1 MNSKNHSIPG
11 LRLILIYLT
20 CFLFPSLGQA
30 QSNQESKQNAYLM
43 SKGRFYGSLSFS
55 LSQRKA
61 ENEDQLIRQVINQTR
76 YNYRILG
83 AGGYA
88 IKDNFVLGLSGGY
101 GRAREEITF
110 LDDNDQE
117 ITTNRL
123 EQGFT
128 FAPNMR
134 NYIPLGNGQVQI
146 LVQTELGITFGE
158 SLQRNILPT
167 EIDKITGEFIQVNL
181 GVSPGLLL
189 FFDRNWAFETTVG
202 IAGLTTRIEEE
213 VFNDDVQNKQ
223 RIEQTN
229 LDLRLNLLAL
239 NLGVAYYFK

>member
-1 MNSKNHSIPG
+1 MKS
-11 LRLILIYLT
+11 RLQRMKSPRIIMICLM
-20 CFLFPSLGQA
+20 CFLLIPFLHA
-30 QSNQESKQNAYLM
+30 QSIEQPKENDYLIN
-43 SKGRFYGSLSFS
+43 KGRFYTSLSFS

-61 ENEDQLIRQVINQTR
+61 ENENQLIRQVINQTR

-88 IKDNFVLGLSGGY
+88 IKDNFVIGLSGGY
-101 GRAREEITF
+101 GRVREEITF

-134 NYIPLGNGQVQI
+134 NYIPLGNGQLQI
-146 LVQTELGITFGE
+146 LVQTELGITIGE
-158 SLQRNILPT
+158 SLQRNFSPT
-167 EIDKITGEFIQVNL
+167 EVDKIAGEFVQVNL

-189 FFDRNWAFETTVG
+189 FFNRNWAFETTVG

-213 VFNDDVQNKQ
+213 VINDDIQNRK
-223 RIEQTN
+223 RVEQTN
-229 LDLRLNLLAL
+229 IDLRLNLLAL
-239 NLGVAYYFK
+239 NLGVAYYF